1 MHHEDSK
8 GGTSRAVPW
17 APIIAA
23 ALLLLLTGGAQAAA
37 PWFGGETPS
46 LAPMLEKVMPA
57 VVNVATEG
65 KVRMGRNPLL
75 DDPLFRH
82 FFDVPDEPRERKT
95 QSLGSGVIVDA
106 GRGLI
111 ITNAHVVAN
120 AELIAVKLR
129 NGRKLDAKRVG
140 VDAET
145 DVAVIQVPAEGL
157 TALRFGDSDG
167 LKVGDFVVA
176 IGNPFGLDQT
186 VTSGIVS
193 ALGRSGLG
201 IEGYEEFIQTDA
213 SINPGN
219 SGGALVDLQG
229 RLVGINTAIFS
240 QSGGSIGIG
249 FAIPINAA
257 RQVMEQLAQHG
268 EVKRGQLGVQLQD
281 LDPDLA
287 EAFDLNQQEGAVVVN
302 VIEGSPAAK
311 AGLKAGDVVVAVN
324 GRPVRNAS
332 DLRNRVGLLRIGDKI
347 TLEVLRKGLLGK
359 NDRVSIS
366 ATVAAKID
374 QVTSGSELQNPRLEG
389 ARFGDIPERSPAHG
403 EVEGV
408 MVYEVKRGS
417 RAWQNGLREGDI
429 VLSVNQVPVASL
441 KEFLGQV
448 NRVQSA
454 VLLHV
459 LRGNSA
465 AFIVA
470 R

>member
-1 MHHEDSK
+1 MYKIRAKSTSK
-8 GGTSRAVPW
+8 RVLRAPW
-17 APIIAA
+17 LIVATALFLFHSGVRA
-23 ALLLLLTGGAQAAA
+23 AL
-37 PWFGGETPS
+37 PWFGGEAPS

-65 KVRMGRNPLL
+65 KVRIGRNPLL
-75 DDPLFRH
+75 DDPFFRY
-82 FFDVPDEPRERKT
+82 FFGTPQEPRERKT

-106 GRGLI
+106 GRGII

-120 AELIAVKLR
+120 ADHITVKLR
-129 NGRKLDAKRVG
+129 DGRKLDAKRVG

-145 DVAVIQVPAEGL
+145 DVAVIQVPAGGL
-157 TALRFGDSDG
+157 TALEFGNSDR

-229 RLVGINTAIFS
+229 QLVGINTAIFS
-240 QSGGSIGIG
+240 QSGGSVGIG
-249 FAIPINAA
+249 FAIPINMA
-257 RQVMEQLAQHG
+257 RQVTEQLVSHG

-281 LDPDLA
+281 LDSDLA
-287 EAFDLNQQEGAVVVN
+287 EAFGLNEQQGAVIVN
-302 VIEGSPAAK
+302 VVEGSPAAK
-311 AGLKAGDVVVAVN
+311 AGLKAGDLVVAVN
-324 GRPVRNAS
+324 GKPVRNAS
-332 DLRNRVGLLRIGDKI
+332 ALRNQVGLLRIGDEVN
-347 TLEVLRKGLLGK
+347 LEVLRKGALGR
-359 NDRVSIS
+359 NDRVRI
-366 ATVAAKID
+366 TAALSERLD
-374 QVTSGSELQNPRLEG
+374 QAASGSSLRNPRLEG
-389 ARFGDIPERSPAHG
+389 ARFGEIPERSPAYG

-408 MVYEVKRGS
+408 LILEVKRGS

-429 VLSVNQVPVASL
+429 VLSVNQVPVSNL
-441 KEFLGQV
+441 QEFLIQV
-448 NRVQSA
+448 NKIQSA

-459 LRGNSA
+459 LRGTSA

>member
-8 GGTSRAVPW
+8 GMTSRAASR
-17 APIIAA
+17 APVIAA
-23 ALLLLLTGGAQAAA
+23 ALLLLTGGVHAAL

-46 LAPMLEKVMPA
+46 LAPMLEKVTPA

-65 KVRMGRNPLL
+65 KVRVGRNPLL

-82 FFDVPDEPRERKT
+82 FFDVPDEPQERRT
-95 QSLGSGVIVDA
+95 QNLGSGVIVDA

-120 AELIAVKLR
+120 AEQITIKLR
-129 NGRKLDAKRVG
+129 DGRKLDAKRVG

-145 DVAVIQVPAEGL
+145 DVAVIQVPAGGL
-157 TALRFGDSDG
+157 TALALGDSDG

-249 FAIPINAA
+249 FAIPINMA

-287 EAFDLNQQEGAVVVN
+287 EAFDLNEQEGAVVVN

-311 AGLKAGDVVVAVN
+311 AGLKAGDLVVAVN

-359 NDRVSIS
+359 NDRVPIS
-366 ATVAAKID
+366 ATVSAKID
-374 QVTSGSELQNPRLEG
+374 QMTSGATLQNPRLEG
-389 ARFGDIPERSPAHG
+389 ARFGNIPERSPAHG

-417 RAWQNGLREGDI
+417 RAWRNGLREGDI
-429 VLSVNQVPVASL
+429 VLSVNQVPVSDP
-441 KEFLGQV
+441 KELLGQV
-448 NRVQSA
+448 NRLQSA

-459 LRGNSA
+459 LRGNRA

>member
-8 GGTSRAVPW
+8 GMTSRAASGAMV
-17 APIIAA
+17 IAA
-23 ALLLLLTGGAQAAA
+23 ALLLLTGGVHAAL
-37 PWFGGETPS
+37 PWFGGEAPS
-46 LAPMLEKVMPA
+46 LAPMLEKVTPA

-65 KVRMGRNPLL
+65 KVRVGRNPLL

-82 FFDVPDEPRERKT
+82 FFDIPDEPQERRT

-120 AELIAVKLR
+120 AEQITIKLR
-129 NGRKLDAKRVG
+129 DGRKLDAKRVG

-145 DVAVIQVPAEGL
+145 DVAVIQVPAGGL
-157 TALRFGDSDG
+157 TALTLGDSDG

-249 FAIPINAA
+249 FAIPINMA
-257 RQVMEQLAQHG
+257 RQVMEQLARHG

-287 EAFDLNQQEGAVVVN
+287 EAFDLNEQGGTVVVD
-302 VIEGSPAAK
+302 VVEGSPAAK

-332 DLRNRVGLLRIGDKI
+332 DLRNRVGLLRIGDKV

-359 NDRVSIS
+359 NDRVPIS
-366 ATVAAKID
+366 ATVSAKLD
-374 QVTSGSELQNPRLEG
+374 QVTSGSALQNLRLEG

-403 EVEGV
+403 EIEGV

-417 RAWQNGLREGDI
+417 RAWRNGLREGDI
-429 VLSVNQVPVASL
+429 VLSVNQVPVSDP

-448 NRVQSA
+448 NRLQSA

>member
-1 MHHEDSK
+1 MQASSS
-8 GGTSRAVPW
+8 GPTSIRVTRGSWLVVAL
-17 APIIAA
+17 
-23 ALLLLLTGGAQAAA
+23 ALLLVEYGAQAAL

-65 KVRMGRNPLL
+65 KVRSGRNPLL
-75 DDPLFRH
+75 DDPFFRY
-82 FFDVPDEPRERKT
+82 FFGVPDEPRERKT

-120 AELIAVKLR
+120 ADQITVKLR
-129 NGRKLDAKRVG
+129 DGRKLDAKRVG

-145 DVAVIQVPAEGL
+145 DVAVIQVAGEGL
-157 TALRFGDSDG
+157 TALGFGDSDD

-229 RLVGINTAIFS
+229 RLIGINTAIFS
-240 QSGGSIGIG
+240 QSGGSVGIG
-249 FAIPINAA
+249 FAIPINMA
-257 RQVMEQLAQHG
+257 RQVMEQLASHG

-287 EAFDLNQQEGAVVVN
+287 EAFGLDEREGAVIVSVV
-302 VIEGSPAAK
+302 EGSPADT
-311 AGLKAGDVVVAVN
+311 AGLKAGDLVVAVN
-324 GRPVRNAS
+324 GKPVRNAS
-332 DLRNRVGLLRIGDKI
+332 ALRNQVGLARIGDEVSM
-347 TLEVLRKGLLGK
+347 EVLRKGTLGRSE
-359 NDRVSIS
+359 RVRIKAALS
-366 ATVAAKID
+366 ARLDPVA
-374 QVTSGSELQNPRLEG
+374 SGSSLGNPRLEG
-389 ARFGDIPERSPAHG
+389 ARFGAIPERSPAHG

-408 MVYEVKRGS
+408 MVLEVKRGS
-417 RAWQNGLREGDI
+417 RAWQNGLRGGDI
-429 VLSVNQVPVASL
+429 ILSVNQVPIADVPS
-441 KEFLGQV
+441 FLAQV
-448 NRVQSA
+448 NRIQSA

>member
-1 MHHEDSK
+1 MPHENSK
-8 GGTSRAVPW
+8 GVTSRDVPR

-23 ALLLLLTGGAQAAA
+23 ALLLLTGGAHAAV

-65 KVRMGRNPLL
+65 KVRVGRNPLL

-120 AELIAVKLR
+120 AEHITVKLR
-129 NGRKLDAKRVG
+129 NSRKLDAKRVG

-157 TALRFGDSDG
+157 TALGFGDSDG

-249 FAIPINAA
+249 FAIPINVA

-287 EAFDLNQQEGAVVVN
+287 EAFDLNEQEGAVVVN
-302 VIEGSPAAK
+302 VVEGSPAAK

-332 DLRNRVGLLRIGDKI
+332 DLRSRVGLLRIGDKV

-359 NDRVSIS
+359 NDRVQIS
-366 ATVAAKID
+366 AAVAPKID
-374 QVTSGSELQNPRLEG
+374 QATSGSALQNPRLEG

-417 RAWQNGLREGDI
+417 RAWRNGLREGDI
-429 VLSVNQVPVASL
+429 VLSVNQVPVSNL

-448 NRVQSA
+448 NRLESA

>member
-8 GGTSRAVPW
+8 GVTSRAVPR
-17 APIIAA
+17 APVIAA
-23 ALLLLLTGGAQAAA
+23 ALLLLTGGAHAAA

-120 AELIAVKLR
+120 AEHIAVKLR

-157 TALRFGDSDG
+157 TALGFGDSDG

-229 RLVGINTAIFS
+229 RLIGINTAIFS

-302 VIEGSPAAK
+302 VVEGSPAAK

-332 DLRNRVGLLRIGDKI
+332 DLRNRVGLLRIGDKV

-359 NDRVSIS
+359 NDRVADQRHRGGQDRPGDERLDASES
-366 ATVAAKID
+366 A
-374 QVTSGSELQNPRLEG
+374 PRRRAFRGHPG
-389 ARFGDIPERSPAHG
+389 ALAGPW
-403 EVEGV
+403 
-408 MVYEVKRGS
+408 RG
-417 RAWQNGLREGDI
+417 RGGHGLRGETGQPCLAERAAGGGHRVI
-429 VLSVNQVPVASL
+429 RQSGPGLESERVPGP
-441 KEFLGQV
+441 GQP
-448 NRVQSA
+448 RPIRRA
-454 VLLHV
+454 PT
-459 LRGNSA
+459 RA
-465 AFIVA
+465 A